1 MPCDSRSSSVSRRR
15 LKVPPSGLLIG
26 FPKPAAVLDLSMPGE
41 RRVELFMRWAVSGSQ
56 PLWSPLAVARREN
69 VLLVAVAWQSWPH
82 PHDQPFG
89 LVELSLDGQAMSWRM
104 FSGGQKHRMMAM
116 IADGQSAEN
125 LSHRFAEVLRH
136 RREAAGLS
144 RMELAT
150 AAKLSYQTICNVES
164 GRNMPAPLTVACLR
178 NVEALGLGDLEP
190 KPSAV
195 TG

>member
-1 MPCDSRSSSVSRRR
+1 MGITIGSSIQPRPKLR
-15 LKVPPSGLLIG
+15 
-26 FPKPAAVLDLSMPGE
+26 KPATTP
-41 RRVELFMRWAVSGSQ
+41 
-56 PLWSPLAVARREN
+56 
-69 VLLVAVAWQSWPH
+69 
-82 PHDQPFG
+82 
-89 LVELSLDGQAMSWRM
+89 
-104 FSGGQKHRMMAM
+104 MMAM